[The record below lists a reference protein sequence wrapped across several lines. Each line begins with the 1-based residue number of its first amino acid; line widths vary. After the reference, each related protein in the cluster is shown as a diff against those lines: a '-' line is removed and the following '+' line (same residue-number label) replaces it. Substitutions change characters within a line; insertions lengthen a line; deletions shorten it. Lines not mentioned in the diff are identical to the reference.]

1 MGEHRLLVHQ
11 LPQIPIGLQHGR
23 ANATQQPRLDLAGHA
38 DNGRRNGDDQ
48 RHLHRLQKK
57 IDDQRHIATKTSRA
71 IKVQNTS
78 VR

>member
-1 MGEHRLLVHQ
+1 MWRQLLVHQ

-23 ANATQQPRLDLAGHA
+23 ANAAQQPRLDLAGEA
-38 DNGRRNGDDQ
+38 ENGRCDGDHQ
-48 RHLHRLQKK
+48 RHLQRLKK
-57 IDDQRHIATKTSRA
+57 EIDDQRHVATKTSRA